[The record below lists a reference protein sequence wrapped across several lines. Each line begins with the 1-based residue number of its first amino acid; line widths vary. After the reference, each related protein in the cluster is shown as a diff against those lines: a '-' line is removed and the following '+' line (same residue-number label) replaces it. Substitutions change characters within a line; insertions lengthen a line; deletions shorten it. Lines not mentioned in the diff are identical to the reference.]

1 MIDLFLQMLSYPFLN
16 RAIVVGTLVSLCA
29 SLLGVSLVLKR
40 YSMIGDGLSHVGFGA
55 LAIATAANAVPLAV
69 AIPIVVAAAFLLL
82 RLSENS
88 KIKGDAAIALIST
101 GALAIGVMAISLSN
115 GTNIDVYNYMFG
127 SILAMS
133 RGDVRLSVVLAAAVL
148 TLYVI
153 FYHKIFAITF
163 DENFARATGVKAGWY
178 NMLIALLTAITI
190 VLGMRL
196 MGTLLISSLVIFPAL
211 TSMRILKSFRSVVIC
226 SAVLSVL
233 CFLIGI
239 FFSYIWST
247 PTGASIVCVNIAAF
261 FVFWAAS
268 FLLGR
273 QRNR

>member
-1 MIDLFLQMLSYPFLN
+1 MAEFLEVLSFPFMR
-16 RAIVVGTLVSLCA
+16 RALIVGVIVSLCA
-29 SLLGVSLVLKR
+29 ALLGVVLVLKR
-40 YSMIGDGLSHVGFGA
+40 YSLIGHGLGEVGFAALALAMALGLPPMPVAIPLVVAASFLIMYLSQRGA
-55 LAIATAANAVPLAV
+55 LA
-69 AIPIVVAAAFLLL
+69 
-82 RLSENS
+82 
-88 KIKGDAAIALIST
+88 GDAAIGIMAAAALSF
-101 GALAIGVMAISLSN
+101 GVIVTSLSN
-115 GTNIDVYNYMFG
+115 GFNMDVSDYMFG